1 MRKKLLSLLV
11 LLMTAVTSAWAG
23 QYLYLEVSGT
33 SATMKYGE
41 DYYDEGK
48 PFYNERADW
57 FINSGT
63 VWDRREII
71 ETITIDASCQGFN
84 HYNLSMLFSEFTN
97 LKSITNIDNL
107 NTKNAEDMSRM
118 FDGCTS
124 LTTLDLTGWDTSKVT
139 DMSNMFNGCTSL
151 TTLNLRNWNTS
162 ELTNTI
168 GMFKGCSN
176 LTTLNITGWDTS
188 NVTYTNDMFSG
199 CTNLSKTVTAN
210 EGESGEYWATF
221 YDVCGYQA
229 PSGTQV
235 FKVTLSDSG
244 ISMTEIEDGI
254 VKSGEGV
261 VLKSTSGSITL
272 TPTITASVTS
282 YSDND
287 LQGTTTSISNPH
299 AGYVYVLNKKTA
311 GIGFYKL
318 KDTGTIGANKAYLE
332 VGGGNAREYFLFDEA
347 TDIESIAKS
356 LEPQTSGQF
365 FDLQGRRVVN
375 PTKGLYIVNGK
386 KVFINK

>member
-11 LLMTAVTSAWAG
+11 LLMTAVSSAWA
-23 QYLYLEVSGT
+23 QYLYLEIDPTDNT
-33 SATMKYGE
+33 SATLKYDDGYWE
-41 DYYDEGK
+41 NPYYDERAEWWK
-48 PFYNERADW
+48 EDSEWNEKGS
-57 FINSGT
+57 I
-63 VWDRREII
+63 V
-71 ETITIDASCQGFN
+71 TITVDVSCQN
-84 HYNLSMLFSEFTN
+84 NNYSNLSGLFMDFTN
-97 LKSITNIDNL
+97 LKTINNIENL
-107 NTKNAEDMSRM
+107 NTSKVQDISRM
-118 FDGCTS
+118 FIDCS
-124 LTTLDLTGWDTSKVT
+124 
-139 DMSNMFNGCTSL
+139 SL
-151 TTLNLRNWNTS
+151 TTLNLSGWFSSEVEDIDMSDMFSGCSSLTTLNLSGWNTS
-162 ELTNTI
+162 EVTNTI
-168 GMFKGCSN
+168 KMFKGCSN

-188 NVTYTNDMFSG
+188 KVNEMTDMFSD

-221 YDVCGYQA
+221 YNVCGFKA

-235 FKVTLSDSG
+235 FKVTLSGSG
-244 ISMTEIEDGI
+244 ILMTEITDGI

-272 TPTITASVTS
+272 TPTITASATS

-287 LQGTTTSISNPH
+287 LQGTMTSITNPH

-347 TDIESIAKS
+347 TGIESIAKS
-356 LEPQTSGQF
+356 LEPQICGQYY
-365 FDLQGRRVVN
+365 DLQGRQVAN
-375 PTKGLYIVNGK
+375 PTKGLYVVNGK
-386 KVFINK
+386 KVVIK

>member
-11 LLMTAVTSAWAG
+11 LLMTAVSGAWANE
-23 QYLYLEVSGT
+23 YLYLEVSGT
-33 SATMKYGE
+33 SATMKCK
-41 DYYDEGK
+41 DYFVGGK
-48 PFYNERADW
+48 PFYDERADW
-57 FINSGT
+57 FIDNSPE
-63 VWDRREII
+63 WDGRKNIK
-71 ETITIDASCQGFN
+71 TITIDASCQGFN
-84 HYNLSMLFSEFTN
+84 HYNLSMLFSGFTN
-97 LKSITNIDNL
+97 LESITNIGNL
-107 NTKNAEDMSRM
+107 NTENAEDMSRM

-124 LTTLDLTGWDTSKVT
+124 LTTLNLTGWDTSKVT

-151 TTLNLRNWNTS
+151 TTLNLSNWNTS
-162 ELTNTI
+162 KLTNTI

-188 NVTYTNDMFSG
+188 NVTYTNDMFDG

-254 VKSGEGV
+254 VKSDEGV

-356 LEPQTSGQF
+356 LEPQTSGQY

>member
-11 LLMTAVTSAWAG
+11 LLMTAVSGAWAG

-33 SATMKYGE
+33 SATMKCE
-41 DYYDEGK
+41 DYFVEGK
-48 PFYNERADW
+48 PCYDERADW
-57 FINSGT
+57 YINSGT
-63 VWDRREII
+63 GWDGRENIK
-71 ETITIDASCQGFN
+71 TITIDDSCLGLN
-84 HYNLSMLFSEFTN
+84 RGNLSMLFSGFTN
-97 LKSITNIDNL
+97 LESITNIGNL
-107 NTKNAEDMSRM
+107 NTENAEDMSRM
-118 FDGCTS
+118 FNGCTS
-124 LTTLDLTGWDTSKVT
+124 LTTLDLTGWNTSKVT
-139 DMSNMFNGCTSL
+139 DMINMFDGCTSL
-151 TTLNLRNWNTS
+151 TSLNLSNWNTS

-168 GMFKGCSN
+168 EMFKGCSS

-188 NVTYTNDMFSG
+188 NVTDTDDMFDG

-210 EGESGEYWATF
+210 EGETGEYWATF
-221 YDVCGYQA
+221 YNVCGYQV

-235 FKVTLSDSG
+235 FKVTQTGTG
-244 ISMTEIEDGI
+244 ITMTEITDGI
-254 VKSGEGV
+254 INSGKGV

-356 LEPQTSGQF
+356 LEPQTSGQY